1 MSGKR
6 SQKLLDH
13 AKEFDKD
20 GLKAASARAIIGYK
34 IANYL
39 NF

>member
-1 MSGKR
+1 MSGKCR
-6 SQKLLDH
+6 QKLLDH

-20 GLKAASARAIIGYK
+20 GLKAASARAIIGYTT
-34 IANYL
+34 ANHL